1 MVSPESF
8 VPIHLEGGRFDIAV
22 HGDDVGFPLEALDE
36 LTRYEDAIV
45 AVAAALWRAENP
57 GRKRL
62 PPKFADS
69 VRLRLIGLEK
79 GSVKT
84 RLATMK
90 SSGKIA
96 AADLSW
102 GPKART
108 SLVAALAAVAA
119 GQPVPVDFPD
129 AALPALAKVAKGL
142 QADETAVFQGS
153 GGAVV
158 RYGVSDQQRL
168 ASRVGTTKS
177 RNGRL
182 VGRFTAFNA
191 DAQSFSFRQRFGTLI
206 PGRFLNAVH
215 LERIRDLTEKR
226 ADAPY
231 VLIDCAFALD
241 VKDQVTAVEDLS
253 IITVVS
259 RPSDPH
265 GDEVRRLVEFAPG
278 WMEGG
283 GAAPAAEALVWL
295 RAFTNACAE
304 REVEVPVIFPTEEGG
319 LMVEAQDGA
328 VRWSLEV
335 EPDGSP
341 MIVVAGGGRPAQV
354 DEPDTAAAAVVSLK
368 EFRA

>member
-8 VPIHLEGGRFDIAV
+8 VPLHLEGGRFDVAV

-36 LTRYEDAIV
+36 LKRYEEAIV

-57 GRKRL
+57 GRKNL
-62 PPKFADS
+62 PPNFADS
-69 VRLRLIGLEK
+69 VRLRLTGLEK
-79 GSVKT
+79 GSVRT
-84 RLATMK
+84 RIATMK

-102 GPKART
+102 GPAAR
-108 SLVAALAAVAA
+108 SLFVAALAAVVA
-119 GQPVPVDFPD
+119 GQPVPIEFPD
-129 AALPALAKVAKGL
+129 SALPALAKVAKGL
-142 QADETAVFQGS
+142 QASETAVFQGG
-153 GGAVV
+153 GGAGV
-158 RYGVSDQQRL
+158 RYGVADQQRL
-168 ASRVGTTKS
+168 AERVRTTRS
-177 RNGRL
+177 RNGQL
-182 VGRFTAFNA
+182 MGRFTAFNA

-206 PGRFLNAVH
+206 PGRFLNVGH
-215 LERIRDLTEKR
+215 LEQIRDLTEKR

-231 VLIDCAFALD
+231 VLIDCAYALD

-283 GAAPAAEALVWL
+283 GAAPAAKALVWL
-295 RAFTNACAE
+295 RAFTNACADG
-304 REVEVPVIFPTEEGG
+304 EVELPVIFPTEEGG

-341 MIVVAGGGRPAQV
+341 LIVVAGGGRPATV
-354 DEPDTAAAAVVSLK
+354 DEPDTAAAAVRSLK